1 MQHEHHKKLKIY
13 AFITAFVLLVGAIY
27 YASYKISTTTSNL
40 AQCREFFDNKDLE
53 NKKRLCCDTSHYNSS
68 DSLCAAKCD
77 TIGINP
83 ESSFCT
89 EISLKQDQPGLS
101 AQQIKPKAAKLPE
114 CKNFVIESQ
123 TEKIGDQYLLKAGQ
137 SLKVN
142 YNIYSP
148 EIKARSYIYEFFSY
162 DDGKNNYKA
171 ISFEPGKSYRA
182 FYNASDLG
190 KVNQMNQI
198 DGLHEDLYKQDLNN
212 DSKYPKNILMV
223 LSIIDQNQKRYLQG
237 WNCFVKIKV
246 DDTPNYCKNISIS
259 DKEISKG
266 EVASITVTP
275 NTPNVG
281 NYDFRLVNTQNN
293 KEISFSSQVIS
304 GYPAVNSNNSRVIV
318 NGSGSNP
325 AKINLSWTNLYKVD
339 NNTNENLKNLKVTA
353 YVRPRENV
361 ESDKV
366 AACSVEL
373 KIKPDEGVKLC
384 DDIKFN
390 LYRKNSSGSYE
401 LIIPGASDTFTMK
414 STDYI
419 SIRSQAKK
427 KDIKEFI
434 YSFHNLDNINNK
446 DYGKGKGYTKEG
458 IRNPYPINFKK
469 DVDLEITKYGQ
480 EDSSDASIKVYY
492 EDLDSID
499 LLTGTRPRNVQVR
512 AMFKNSNN
520 ELSQLDSSC
529 VKEFRIE

>member
-1 MQHEHHKKLKIY
+1 MHNEHHRKLKIY
-13 AFITAFVLLVGAIY
+13 AFIVAFVLLVGAIY
-27 YASYKISTTTSNL
+27 YASYKISSTTSNL
-40 AQCREFFDNKDLE
+40 AQCRDFFDNKDLE
-53 NKKRLCCDTSHYNSS
+53 NKKRLCCETTHYNST
-68 DSLCAAKCD
+68 DSLCSNKCD

-89 EISLKQDQPGLS
+89 EVALKQEQPGLS
-101 AQQIKPKAAKLPE
+101 IQQVKPKEPKLPE
-114 CKNFVIESQ
+114 CKNFVVESQ
-123 TEKIGDQYLLKAGQ
+123 TEKNGDQYLLKAGQ
-137 SLKVN
+137 SLKIN

-148 EIKARSYIYEFFSY
+148 ETKAKSYVYEFFSY
-162 DDGKNNYKA
+162 EDGKNNYRA

-190 KVNQMNQI
+190 RVNQTNQI

-212 DSKYPKNILMV
+212 GSKYPKNILMV
-223 LSIIDQNQKRYLQG
+223 LSIVDQNQKKLLQG
-237 WNCFVKIKV
+237 WNCYVKIKL
-246 DDTPNYCKNISIS
+246 DDTPNYCKGISIS

-266 EVASITVTP
+266 EIATITVTP
-275 NTPNVG
+275 NTPEVG
-281 NYDFRLVNTQNN
+281 NYDFRLINTQNN
-293 KEISFSSQVIS
+293 KEISFNSQVIS
-304 GYPAVNSNNSRVIV
+304 GFPAVNTGNSRVIV
-318 NGSGSNP
+318 NGNGNNP
-325 AKINLSWTNLYKVD
+325 AKVNLSWVNLNKVD
-339 NNTNENLKNLKVTA
+339 GNTNENLKNLKVTA

-361 ESDKV
+361 ASDKV

-384 DDIKFN
+384 DNIKFT
-390 LYRKNSSGSYE
+390 LYRKTGTVYNEVTSGSN
-401 LIIPGASDTFTMK
+401 DTYTVK

-419 SIRSQAKK
+419 SIRSQAKR
-427 KDIKEFI
+427 KDIREFI
-434 YSFHNLDNINNK
+434 YSFHNLDNLNNK

-458 IRNPYPINFKK
+458 IKNPYPINFKK

-499 LLTGTRPRNVQVR
+499 LLTGTRPRSVQVR
-512 AMFKNSNN
+512 AFFKNSNN
-520 ELSQLDSSC
+520 ELSQIDSNC